1 MEEIQ
6 KKCTRCFKQK
16 YLYEFYDKKTGKH
29 NKASVCI
36 QCNKEMRLL
45 SKIAKGFLFEHTTK
59 ICTKCY
65 HEKDLCEFH
74 LNPLGKYGYKSV
86 CMECTHAQRAG
97 RFARED
103 FNDLK
108 IIWAKEQYQ
117 KNKEAIIERTTAY
130 RKARPEKYK
139 FYWERWEQN
148 NLEYRLKK
156 KDLWKQA
163 NKSLITQYSANYRA
177 RKIKATP
184 DWAMDANSKKAM
196 ARLYAEAERIELETG
211 IRQAVDHIVPL
222 NSKLVCGL
230 HCPDNL
236 RVISFSENSSKSNRY
251 WPDMP

>member
-36 QCNKEMRLL
+36 QCNKE
-45 SKIAKGFLFEHTTK
+45 
-59 ICTKCY
+59 
-65 HEKDLCEFH
+65 
-74 LNPLGKYGYKSV
+74 
-86 CMECTHAQRAG
+86 
-97 RFARED
+97 
-103 FNDLK
+103 
-108 IIWAKEQYQ
+108 
-117 KNKEAIIERTTAY
+117 
-130 RKARPEKYK
+130 
-139 FYWERWEQN
+139 
-148 NLEYRLKK
+148 
-156 KDLWKQA
+156 
-163 NKSLITQYSANYRA
+163 
-177 RKIKATP
+177 
-184 DWAMDANSKKAM
+184 ANSKKAM
-196 ARLYAEAERIELETG
+196 ASLYAEAERIELETG